1 MGVIAW
7 IFLGGISGWL
17 ANKLL
22 GGKRL
27 GLFGNI
33 AVGIVGAMI
42 GGYVVGSFGGT
53 GVTGFNLYS
62 VFVSAL
68 GAWILLFVISKIAD
82 RD

>member
-22 GGKRL
+22 GGKKL

-33 AVGIVGAMI
+33 AVGIV
-42 GGYVVGSFGGT
+42 
-53 GVTGFNLYS
+53 
-62 VFVSAL
+62 
-68 GAWILLFVISKIAD
+68 
-82 RD
+82 REQ